1 MASLSTSKVGYF
13 ELMPLLNRRNFTRI
27 LASLGGY
34 AAASRF
40 LGGRDVFPNLVPDVW
55 AESASAPELVRFP
68 QKTDLILLTDRPPQL
83 ETPLRYFTTDL
94 TPNDAFFV
102 RWHLSGIPTSVDTRT
117 FRLVVDGHVHKPLS
131 LSLHKLRTKFE
142 PVSLVALCQCAGNS
156 RSFFEP
162 RVPGGQWGNGGMSNA
177 RWKGVRLKDVL
188 DAAGV
193 KPGAVEVGLRGL
205 DTAPLPQMPRYEKSL
220 PIDRARDGEVLLAY
234 EMNDRPLP
242 MLNGFPIRLLV
253 PGWYST
259 YWVKSLSSITVFDQ
273 PLKNFFMD
281 TAYSIPDN
289 AGAEETP
296 QQLAAKTVPITR
308 MAVRSIFVKPSPG
321 EQFVAGQSY
330 TLQGV
335 ANDGGSGIRK
345 VEVSMDEGKTWSDAT
360 LGTDLG
366 KYSWRLWRIEWAP
379 VAKGNYRLQVRA
391 TNNDGQQQATSQ
403 WNRSGYQRDVIE
415 HVDVVVA

>member
-1 MASLSTSKVGYF
+1 
-13 ELMPLLNRRNFTRI
+13 
-27 LASLGGY
+27 
-34 AAASRF
+34 
-40 LGGRDVFPNLVPDVW
+40 
-55 AESASAPELVRFP
+55 VRYP
-68 QKTDLILLTDRPPQL
+68 QKTELILLTDRPPQL
-83 ETPLRYFTTDL
+83 ETPPRYFTTDL

-102 RWHLSGIPTSVDTRT
+102 RWHLSGVPTSVDTRR
-117 FRLVVDGHVHKPLS
+117 FRLRVDGHVHNPLS
-131 LSLHKLRTKFE
+131 LSLHKLSTKFE

-162 RVPGGQWGNGGMSNA
+162 RVPGGQWGNGAMSNA

-193 KPGAVEVGLRGL
+193 KPGAVQVGFGGL

-234 EMNDRPLP
+234 EMNDVPLP
-242 MLNGFPIRLLV
+242 MLNGFPIRLVV

-273 PLKNFFMD
+273 PLKSFFMD
-281 TAYSIPDN
+281 TAYRIPDN
-289 AGAEETP
+289 ARAEESP
-296 QQLAAKTVPITR
+296 QQLAAKTVPISR

-321 EQFVAGQSY
+321 EQLVAGKSY

-345 VEVSMDEGKTWSDAT
+345 VEVSTDDGKTWSDAT

-391 TNNDGQQQATSQ
+391 TSNEGQQQATSQ